1 MKTVLVTGA
10 SGFIGRYVLGA
21 LSRRGYAV
29 HALSRAP
36 APLKGSAPVEWHRA
50 DLMDGSETQ
59 RVIAKIRPH
68 SLLHLAWTT
77 KHGEF
82 WHSPDNL
89 DWTAASL
96 NLLRCFVEHG
106 GARFVGAGTC
116 AEYEWGVE
124 RCDEETTALRPASLY
139 GASKKAFND
148 SLAAYARNRE
158 LSWAW
163 GRVFFLFGP
172 GEDEN
177 RLIPYLIRNALKKQ
191 PAVCRFGQLRR
202 DFLFVEDVADA
213 FAALLDSQVSGAVNI
228 ASGQTIELRRLAQTI
243 ARSCGDDEEIE
254 AREDVPGATVPLEI
268 SAAVR
273 RLHEDLR
280 WSPAHTL
287 EQGLDRTVDWWR
299 ARLDVPA

>member
-1 MKTVLVTGA
+1 MRTVLVTGA
-10 SGFIGRYVLGA
+10 SGLIGRYVLGA
-21 LSRRGYAV
+21 LSGRGYAV
-29 HALSRAP
+29 HALSRAQ
-36 APLKGSAPVEWHRA
+36 APPEGKGIVEWHRA
-50 DLMDGSETQ
+50 DLMDRGEMQ
-59 RVIAKIRPH
+59 RVIAAIRPH

-96 NLLRCFVEHG
+96 DLLRSFVEHG
-106 GARFVGAGTC
+106 GVRFVGAGTC
-116 AEYEWGVE
+116 AEYEWGAG
-124 RCDEETTALRPASLY
+124 RCDEEATALRPASLY
-139 GASKKAFND
+139 GTSKKAFGD
-148 SLAAYARNRE
+148 SLAAYARNRG

-177 RLIPYLIRNALKKQ
+177 RLVPYLIRNALKKQ

-213 FAALLDSQVSGAVNI
+213 FAALLHSQVSGPVNI
-228 ASGQTIELRRLAQTI
+228 ASGQTIELRRLAQSI
-243 ARSCGDDEEIE
+243 ALSCGDDEAIQV
-254 AREDVPGATVPLEI
+254 REDVPGATEPLEI
-268 SAAVR
+268 SAVIR
-273 RLHEDLR
+273 RLREDVR
-280 WSPAHTL
+280 WRPARTI
-287 EQGLDRTVDWWR
+287 EQALDRTVDWWR